1 MKPFILLR
9 PATLSEAAREAA
21 RPGSEVKAGG
31 VDLLDRMKEGFDS
44 PQRVVSIA
52 HVPGLD
58 VISAGPPAKIGAL
71 ATLARIASSS
81 DIKRLY
87 PALAAA
93 AEGAA
98 TPQIR
103 NMATLGGNLC
113 QRPRCWYYRL
123 AEFDCRKKG
132 GPTCYAQDGENR
144 FHAIFDSDLFCCCI
158 HASAT
163 AVALLAYGAKL
174 NTVSPRGR
182 RTIVLDDFF
191 VRPTEDARRENVLTP
206 GEIIETIT
214 IPAPPPGGR
223 SVYKKLKE
231 KESFAAR
238 RPVRRPPRRPRR
250 RPSRTQSP
258 WPRTPTKCAW
268 QESRSS
274 VLCAKPSLDLCHSEV
289 AEWRYGLC
297 HPERSEG
304 SALVRISRFDW
315 SRFFVAGPVPTLNGS
330 SVAMTKADSSL
341 RSE

>member
-206 GEIIETIT
+206 GEIIETVA
-214 IPAPPPGGR
+214 IPAPPPGAR

-231 KESFAAR
+231 KESFDWPLVEACVNLTVSGGTIREAR
-238 RPVRRPPRRPRR
+238 VILGSVAPTPRRATEAEAVLRGAPA
-250 RPSRTQSP
+250 RPETAS
-258 WPRTPTKCAW
+258 KA
-268 QESRSS
+268 
-274 VLCAKPSLDLCHSEV
+274 AAAAV
-289 AEWRYGLC
+289 ANARPLAQNAYKVRLARVTL
-297 HPERSEG
+297 ER
-304 SALVRISRFDW
+304 ALREAF
-315 SRFFVAGPVPTLNGS
+315 A
-330 SVAMTKADSSL
+330 
-341 RSE
+341 

>member
-58 VISAGPPAKIGAL
+58 QIFAGPPAKIGAL
-71 ATLARIASSS
+71 ATLARIASSP

-158 HASAT
+158 HPSAT

-174 NTVSPRGR
+174 NTVSPRGP

-191 VRPTEDARRENVLTP
+191 VRPTEDARRENVLMP
-206 GEIIETIT
+206 GEIIETVT
-214 IPAPPPGGR
+214 IPAPPPGAR

-231 KESFAAR
+231 KESFDWPLVEACVNLTVSGGTVREAR
-238 RPVRRPPRRPRR
+238 VILGSVAPTPRRATEAEAVLRGAPA
-250 RPSRTQSP
+250 RPETAS
-258 WPRTPTKCAW
+258 KAAAAA
-268 QESRSS
+268 
-274 VLCAKPSLDLCHSEV
+274 VANAKPLAQNAYKVRLARV
-289 AEWRYGLC
+289 TL
-297 HPERSEG
+297 ER
-304 SALVRISRFDW
+304 ALREAF
-315 SRFFVAGPVPTLNGS
+315 A
-330 SVAMTKADSSL
+330 
-341 RSE
+341 

>member
-132 GPTCYAQDGENR
+132 GPTSSLCWP
-144 FHAIFDSDLFCCCI
+144 
-158 HASAT
+158 T
-163 AVALLAYGAKL
+163 ARSSTRSRPGA
-174 NTVSPRGR
+174 
-182 RTIVLDDFF
+182 
-191 VRPTEDARRENVLTP
+191 
-206 GEIIETIT
+206 
-214 IPAPPPGGR
+214 GGR
-223 SVYKKLKE
+223 SC
-231 KESFAAR
+231 STTSSCGR
-238 RPVRRPPRRPRR
+238 
-250 RPSRTQSP
+250 
-258 WPRTPTKCAW
+258 PRTPGARM
-268 QESRSS
+268 S
-274 VLCAKPSLDLCHSEV
+274 
-289 AEWRYGLC
+289 
-297 HPERSEG
+297 
-304 SALVRISRFDW
+304 
-315 SRFFVAGPVPTLNGS
+315 
-330 SVAMTKADSSL
+330 
-341 RSE
+341 

>member
-1 MKPFILLR
+1 
-9 PATLSEAAREAA
+9 
-21 RPGSEVKAGG
+21 
-31 VDLLDRMKEGFDS
+31 
-44 PQRVVSIA
+44 
-52 HVPGLD
+52 
-58 VISAGPPAKIGAL
+58 
-71 ATLARIASSS
+71 
-81 DIKRLY
+81 
-87 PALAAA
+87 
-93 AEGAA
+93 
-98 TPQIR
+98 
-103 NMATLGGNLC
+103 LC

-231 KESFAAR
+231 KESFDWPLVEACVNLTVSEGTVREARVILGSVAPTPHRATEAEAVLRGAPARPETASKAAAAA
-238 RPVRRPPRRPRR
+238 V
-250 RPSRTQSP
+250 
-258 WPRTPTKCAW
+258 AN
-268 QESRSS
+268 
-274 VLCAKPSLDLCHSEV
+274 AKPLAQNAYKVRLARV
-289 AEWRYGLC
+289 TL
-297 HPERSEG
+297 ER
-304 SALVRISRFDW
+304 ALREAF
-315 SRFFVAGPVPTLNGS
+315 A
-330 SVAMTKADSSL
+330 
-341 RSE
+341 

>member
-58 VISAGPPAKIGAL
+58 QVSAGPPAKIGSL
-71 ATLARIASSS
+71 ATLARIASNP
-81 DIKRLY
+81 DVKRLY

-191 VRPTEDARRENVLTP
+191 VRPTEDARRENVLMP
-206 GEIIETIT
+206 GEIIETVT
-214 IPAPPPGGR
+214 IPAPPPGAR

-231 KESFAAR
+231 KESSDWPLVEACVNLTVSEGTVREARVILGSVAPTPHRATEAEAVLRGAPARPETASKAAAAA
-238 RPVRRPPRRPRR
+238 V
-250 RPSRTQSP
+250 
-258 WPRTPTKCAW
+258 AN
-268 QESRSS
+268 
-274 VLCAKPSLDLCHSEV
+274 AKPLAQNAYKVRLARV
-289 AEWRYGLC
+289 IL
-297 HPERSEG
+297 ER
-304 SALVRISRFDW
+304 ALREAF
-315 SRFFVAGPVPTLNGS
+315 A
-330 SVAMTKADSSL
+330 
-341 RSE
+341 

>member
-1 MKPFILLR
+1 
-9 PATLSEAAREAA
+9 
-21 RPGSEVKAGG
+21 
-31 VDLLDRMKEGFDS
+31 MKEGFDS

-58 VISAGPPAKIGAL
+58 EISAGPPAKIGAL
-71 ATLARIASSS
+71 ATLARIASSP

-144 FHAIFDSDLFCCCI
+144 FHAIFDSDLSCCCI

-191 VRPTEDARRENVLTP
+191 VRPTEDARRENVLMP
-206 GEIIETIT
+206 GEIIETVT
-214 IPAPPPGGR
+214 IPAPPPGAR

-231 KESFAAR
+231 KESFDWPLVEACVNLTVSGGTVREARVILGSVAPTPHRATEAEAVLRGAPARPETASKAAAAA
-238 RPVRRPPRRPRR
+238 V
-250 RPSRTQSP
+250 
-258 WPRTPTKCAW
+258 AN
-268 QESRSS
+268 
-274 VLCAKPSLDLCHSEV
+274 AKPLAQNAYKVRLARV
-289 AEWRYGLC
+289 TL
-297 HPERSEG
+297 ER
-304 SALVRISRFDW
+304 ALREAF
-315 SRFFVAGPVPTLNGS
+315 A
-330 SVAMTKADSSL
+330 
-341 RSE
+341 

>member
-58 VISAGPPAKIGAL
+58 QVSAGPPAKIGSL
-71 ATLARIASSS
+71 ATLARIASNP
-81 DIKRLY
+81 DVKRLY

-113 QRPRCWYYRL
+113 QRLRCWYYRL

-206 GEIIETIT
+206 GEIIESIT
-214 IPAPPPGGR
+214 IPPPLPGAR

-231 KESFAAR
+231 KESFDWPLVEACVNLTISEGTVREAR
-238 RPVRRPPRRPRR
+238 VILGSVAPTPRRA
-250 RPSRTQSP
+250 TE
-258 WPRTPTKCAW
+258 A
-268 QESRSS
+268 EA
-274 VLCAKPSLDLCHSEV
+274 VLRGAPAHPETASKAAAAAVANAKPLAQNAYKVRLARV
-289 AEWRYGLC
+289 TL
-297 HPERSEG
+297 ER
-304 SALVRISRFDW
+304 ALREAF
-315 SRFFVAGPVPTLNGS
+315 A
-330 SVAMTKADSSL
+330 
-341 RSE
+341 